1 MKRYEVGFSVN
12 TKRIVFGL
20 DLNTSGGDLNNGKLV
35 GFSLF
40 LVVAFFAGLYL
51 MGGE

>member
-1 MKRYEVGFSVN
+1 MKRFEVGFSVN

-35 GFSLF
+35 GITLF
-40 LVVAFFAGLYL
+40 LVVAFFAALNL
-51 MGGE
+51 MGGA